1 MNFTLDPWTK
11 SVFPDG
17 KFAVRVFC
25 GIYHFKNFFL
35 FPYEIIFSILPHEI
49 RGKIFLCYIDFQE
62 FFLPSFI
69 NFSILPYEEGKK
81 TSLLNFFIL
90 PHELFILPQELFYPP
105 SWTFL
110 PSLMNLFILPL
121 ELFCPPSWNFY
132 NPHEIYFLILFM
144 KVFHLN
150 QQKIHYS

>member
-1 MNFTLDPWTK
+1 MEYIISRIFFVSLRNYFFYPPSWNSFLM
-11 SVFPDG
+11 
-17 KFAVRVFC
+17 KFAV
-25 GIYHFKNFFL
+25 K
-35 FPYEIIFSILPHEI
+35 
-49 RGKIFLCYIDFQE
+49 FLCYIDFQE

-110 PSLMNLFILPL
+110 PSLMNLFILPH
-121 ELFCPPSWNFY
+121 ELFYSFSWNFY
-132 NPHEIYFLILFM
+132 NPHEINFFILFM

-150 QQKIHYS
+150 QQNIHFS

>member
-17 KFAVRVFC
+17 KFAVRLFC
-25 GIYHFKNFFL
+25 GICHFKNFFVFL
-35 FPYEIIFSILPHEI
+35 RNYFFYPPSWNSFLKI
-49 RGKIFLCYIDFQE
+49 RGKIFLC
-62 FFLPSFI
+62 
-69 NFSILPYEEGKK
+69 YEEGKK

-110 PSLMNLFILPL
+110 PSLMNLFILPH

-150 QQKIHYS
+150 QQNIHYS